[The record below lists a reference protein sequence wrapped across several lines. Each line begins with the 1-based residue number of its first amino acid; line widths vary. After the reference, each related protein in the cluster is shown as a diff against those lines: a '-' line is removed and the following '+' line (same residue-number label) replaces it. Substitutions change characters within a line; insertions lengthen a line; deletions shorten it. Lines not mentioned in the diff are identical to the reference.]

1 MSATSQNVPEALQK
15 WHETSKFLEQN
26 QTSLN
31 TKLKNITQVL
41 DNFSVEVIYLSFVV
55 FPLYLWLQGVADI
68 KLVG

>member
-41 DNFSVEVIYLSFVV
+41 DNFSVEVIYLSFVA